1 MGYTTDFEG
10 EFKLD
15 KPLDAE
21 TKEFL
26 EKLSDTRRMK
36 RTFPNDEYG
45 VDGEFYVDDEAKDSV
60 VEINSPPSTQPSLWC
75 QWIPNDDGSKIIL
88 RKLENDYDPT
98 NREEAMKMLEDA
110 NRCNCLVTGLIYI
123 DEKKPSLMEDIYHL
137 TDTPLNRL
145 TEDRLRPPKE
155 TIAKV
160 NQMLF

>member
-1 MGYTTDFEG
+1 MV
-10 EFKLD
+10 
-15 KPLDAE
+15 
-21 TKEFL
+21 
-26 EKLSDTRRMK
+26 
-36 RTFPNDEYG
+36 EYEPG
-45 VDGEFYVDDEAKDSV
+45 EAKEV
-60 VEINSPPSTQPSLWC
+60 TMH
-75 QWIPNDDGSKIIL
+75 DGSKIIL

-155 TIAKV
+155 MIAKV